1 MRSYL
6 RFGKSFAQFAL
17 ALPSLAGLLMWSGTV
32 AAQTVTLD
40 NVSPIALNTS
50 TTVSAVRIDPATG
63 NVIVRSAVG
72 TYQQCTQPPGPAIN
86 SFAPSNATVAPST
99 TITLNWTTTGAT
111 SCTPQQGGS
120 TTWSSLGTLPAS
132 GSQNV
137 TAPASNGSI
146 TFQLTCSNG
155 AQSTSATTQVAVQT
169 SGGTCVP
176 LYPNGTTSS
185 WDNVFQAWPA
195 FGVRRRLGVPANGYV
210 AFQFTATFVAGQFGT
225 IASADFPGDGD
236 GYGQMSISRS
246 PGCFNP
252 NELSSTCLGG
262 VQRLPS
268 VSWQNGSASP
278 FSCPLT
284 PGQTYYVNFT
294 YGSSTVGPGAHCPAG
309 GGACSADV
317 QNQIQD

>member
-17 ALPSLAGLLMWSGTV
+17 ALPSLAVLLTWSGTV

-40 NVSPIALNTS
+40 TASPIALSNS
-50 TTVSAVRIDPATG
+50 TTVSAVRIDPGTG
-63 NVIVRSAVG
+63 NVIVRSSTG
-72 TYQQCTQPPGPAIN
+72 LYNSCTQIAGPSIN
-86 SFAPSNATVAPST
+86 SFAPSNLTVTPSNP
-99 TITLNWTTTGAT
+99 ITLNWTTSGAT

-120 TTWSSLGTLPAS
+120 TVWSSLGTLPAS
-132 GSQNV
+132 GSQTFN
-137 TAPASNGSI
+137 APASNGSI
-146 TFQLTCSNG
+146 TFQLTCTNG
-155 AQSTSATTQVAVQT
+155 AQSVSATTQVAVQT
-169 SGGTCVP
+169 IGGTCVP

-185 WDNVFQAWPA
+185 WDGVFQAWPA

-210 AFQFTATFVAGQFGT
+210 AFQFTATFVPGQFGT

-236 GYGQMSISRS
+236 GWGQMSISRT
-246 PGCFNP
+246 PGCFSP
-252 NELSSTCLGG
+252 TELSAVCLGG

-284 PGQTYYVNFT
+284 PGQVYYVNYT
-294 YGSSTVGPGAHCPAG
+294 YGSGAVGPGPFCPG
-309 GGACSADV
+309 GSGTCSADV